1 MQDTHTYRQSA
12 AELLDQAKKG
22 LMENMAQRGIGA
34 IIWDVASAGFH
45 YIPEITHHSLEKD
58 KTRVARITGLY
69 VYEGTLYLI
78 EEDRSGVSV
87 DQFYDPNTEVKPTVV
102 TLSEDKAQKELGNPL
117 STKGYTTQGS
127 LEEWL
132 AIADCYFE
140 ALAE

>member
-1 MQDTHTYRQSA
+1 MQDTHTYRQSVA
-12 AELLDQAKKG
+12 RLLEQAKTD
-22 LMENMAQRGIGA
+22 LMANMIQRGIGA

-45 YIPEITHHSLEKD
+45 YIPEIVHHSAQTD

-69 VYEGTLYLI
+69 HFQGQLYLI
-78 EEDRSGVSV
+78 EEERSGVSV
-87 DQFYDPNTEVKPTVV
+87 DQFYDHNTETKPTVV
-102 TLSEDKAQKELGNPL
+102 TLTDDKAAKELGDPRQV
-117 STKGYTTQGS
+117 KGYTTQGS